1 MPNNLTETSA
11 SYQVRI
17 FSSFDEPELNASA
30 WNDLVWRSDTGT
42 IFQTYEWMTS
52 WWKVFGDGRELLLI
66 AVFYQDRLVGLA
78 PMMQEFVDGT
88 PVALAFIGEGNADY
102 CDFLLTEP
110 HLPALQWI
118 LITLADRRDRW
129 QEVRLNNLPGQSFT
143 AKHLAALCAEIDL
156 FPLTRARIE
165 CPALVFGDAA
175 MASKSIQRRQSLKRP
190 LHYFRSQ
197 GEIEFIELTTQD
209 QVLAQL
215 DAFFEQHTARWR
227 DSKTSSLF
235 VNARNREFYRELV
248 TRLFPTGWLVFSMVT
263 LNGQALA
270 YHFGF
275 DYGHRYYWYKPSYN
289 TDFGRHSP
297 GSLLLRFLL
306 LRAVER
312 QCVEFDFT
320 IGNEAFKHRYSNTLR
335 RNLSLAIYPQQRT
348 YVWKRLLLFVR
359 GLLRPLVFWRRQ
371 H

>member
-1 MPNNLTETSA
+1 MSTNLTESSA
-11 SYQVRI
+11 SYQIRI

-30 WNDLVWRSDTGT
+30 WNDLVWRSDTST

-52 WWKVFGDGRELLLI
+52 WWKVFGGGRELLLI
-66 AVFYQDRLVGLA
+66 AVFYQDRLIGLA
-78 PMMQEFVDGT
+78 PLMQEFVDGT
-88 PVALAFIGEGNADY
+88 PATLAFIGEGNADY

-110 HLPALQWI
+110 RLPALQWI
-118 LITLADRRDRW
+118 LITLADRRDSW
-129 QEVRLNNLPGQSFT
+129 HEVRLNNLPGHSFT
-143 AKHLAALCAEIDL
+143 AKHLAELCAEIDL
-156 FPLTRARIE
+156 FSLTRARIE

-175 MASKSIQRRQSLKRP
+175 TAAKSIQRRQSLKRP

-197 GEIEFIELTTQD
+197 GQIEFIELTTQD

-215 DAFFEQHTARWR
+215 EPFFEQHTARWR
-227 DSKTSSLF
+227 GSTTSSLF
-235 VNARNREFYRELV
+235 MNTRNREFYRELV
-248 TRLFPTGWLVFSMVT
+248 ARLFPTGWLVFSMVT

-289 TDFGRHSP
+289 TDFSKHSP

-320 IGNEAFKHRYSNTLR
+320 IGNEAFKHRYSNTMR
-335 RNLSLAIYPQQRT
+335 RNLSVAIYPQQHT
-348 YVWKRLLLFVR
+348 YAWKRLLLLVR
-359 GLLRPLVFWRRQ
+359 RMLRPLVFWRRQ